1 MERPSSTG
9 IGKTIF
15 VDGETSTG
23 TKGAVSMARPKVEDT
38 REIRESVA
46 DGEEMSREQMAGWL
60 LQWITGGDIRGYA
73 ERIRERYNEA
83 MKAKEA

>member
-1 MERPSSTG
+1 M
-9 IGKTIF
+9 
-15 VDGETSTG
+15 
-23 TKGAVSMARPKVEDT
+23 EDT
-38 REIRESVA
+38 REIREFVA